1 MATSVNPPGPPV
13 TDFALDAH
21 SVIVM
26 AHPDDEVLW
35 ASSALARC
43 TCTTVIASTSAPLSF
58 ASAIAVA
65 TISSPMSPSF
75 IGTRIRRNDVP
86 TGSAAR
92 GSTPSRNP
100 RRSRQ
105 RVPA

>member
-35 ASSALARC
+35 ASSALARAGRLVLANEALPGRPDI
-43 TCTTVIASTSAPLSF
+43 TQGRQAAAPKEPVSASRRLST
-58 ASAIAVA
+58 ARGKRA
-65 TISSPMSPSF
+65 
-75 IGTRIRRNDVP
+75 
-86 TGSAAR
+86 SAAR
-92 GSTPSRNP
+92 RPSVTLGRPGSAS
-100 RRSRQ
+100 
-105 RVPA
+105 